1 MQSPV
6 HPLGES
12 EIVNHSQLQQGFYK
26 KLDEVNKRIQSLDQK
41 VLYVE
46 KREQEGWRVAAQ
58 QLNDLT
64 EQSQSGTASIAN
76 LEVRLSRE
84 LHRLEES
91 IGKELNAE
99 LQRRTDAEKRSKDAI
114 ATAAAEVRESIAQL
128 EGNRFSVIDK
138 KIDDMATTVSELCSV
153 FDQRLGELSEQVAHM
168 SKAAA
173 TEVVRIEEM
182 MEAKK
187 REQEANEVRVLQL
200 LEETC
205 TGLHEQLQEER
216 RLREES
222 HMRLEKILVESAQ
235 KPWVRT

>member
-6 HPLGES
+6 HPYGEHDP
-12 EIVNHSQLQQGFYK
+12 VNFSSTSQQFFQKF
-26 KLDEVNKRIQSLDQK
+26 DENAKRIQSLEQK

-64 EQSQSGTASIAN
+64 EQSQSGTSSIAN
-76 LEVRLSRE
+76 LEMRLSRE
-84 LHRLEES
+84 LQRLEDT
-91 IGKELNAE
+91 IGKELQTE
-99 LQRRTDAEKRSKDAI
+99 VQRRNDAEKRSKDAI
-114 ATAAAEVRESIAQL
+114 SQAAAEVRDAIAQL

-138 KIDDMATTVSELCSV
+138 KIDDMATTVSELCAV
-153 FDQRLGELSEQVAHM
+153 FDRRLSELSQQVAHM

-173 TEVVRIEEM
+173 SEVVRIEEI
-182 MEAKK
+182 MEK
-187 REQEANEVRVLQL
+187 RKVEHEANEVRVLQL

-205 TGLHEQLQEER
+205 TGLHQQLQEER

-222 HMRLEKILVESAQ
+222 HMRLEKLLVESAQ
-235 KPWVRT
+235 KPWVRA